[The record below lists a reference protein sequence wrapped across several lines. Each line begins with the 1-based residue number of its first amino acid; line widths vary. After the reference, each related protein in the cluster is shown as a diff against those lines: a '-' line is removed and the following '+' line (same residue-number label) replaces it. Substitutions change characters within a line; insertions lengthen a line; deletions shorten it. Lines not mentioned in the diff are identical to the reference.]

1 MKFLVH
7 WVGYPQLQW
16 KEISELENAKE
27 SISDYYEK
35 SALEIPQ
42 VVTRFFR

>member
-7 WVGYPQLQW
+7 WVGYPQPQW

-35 SALEIPQ
+35 MH
-42 VVTRFFR
+42 